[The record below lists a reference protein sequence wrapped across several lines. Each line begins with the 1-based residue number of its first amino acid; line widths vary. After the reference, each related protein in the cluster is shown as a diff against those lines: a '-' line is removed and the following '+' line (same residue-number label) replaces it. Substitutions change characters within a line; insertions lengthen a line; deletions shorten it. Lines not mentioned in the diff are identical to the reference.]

1 MSLVGSTA
9 AGALAQ
15 LREYWCR
22 CGSTGA
28 AAGALGAFAGALNIR
43 SAVPGSL
50 ALLWVHR
57 IIRSTVTAS
66 KALLWVK

>member
-28 AAGALGAFAGALNIR
+28 AAGALGAFAGALNIK

-50 ALLWVHR
+50 ALLRVH
-57 IIRSTVTAS
+57 
-66 KALLWVK
+66 